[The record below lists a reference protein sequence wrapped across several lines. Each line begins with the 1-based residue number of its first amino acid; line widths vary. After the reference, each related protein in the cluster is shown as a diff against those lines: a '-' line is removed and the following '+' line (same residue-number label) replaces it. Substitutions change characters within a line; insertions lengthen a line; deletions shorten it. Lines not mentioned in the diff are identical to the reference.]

1 MCETEPLPFVPA
13 TWTFAQLFFEFGDVA
28 EPGFVGVAADVLENG
43 KRMVEEM
50 ECFSVSHCS
59 GKSGLQRNCAE

>member
-1 MCETEPLPFVPA
+1 MDAPETAVR
-13 TWTFAQLFFEFGDVA
+13 FAQLFFEFGDVA